1 MPSNYNL
8 DPAVFSTA
16 FENAADMILISDVRE
31 PGEGWARIMFAN
43 AECLREMGYRASEL
57 IGSPTTILFAD
68 PTAEEVVALGQ
79 AVRDKVPA
87 TALFVSKRKD
97 GSTFKMETRSRPLF
111 DASNAYVG
119 RVILAR
125 NISRQRLTL
134 ELTQLFEAAFE
145 QASDGIALLDPDPK
159 VGGDPQVVY
168 VNAAF
173 LKQTGY
179 DPHEVAQRKASM
191 LFGPET
197 NLREI
202 ERMRAT
208 IATHQSATA
217 ELVLYRKGGTP
228 YWAEVTSYPLRG
240 ENGEVVRW
248 LVFSREITARRQIE
262 QELRILRTALES
274 ADDSIV
280 VYRIEAE
287 PKRPVIMFMNDAI
300 VRHSGFSREELMNDS
315 TGVGP
320 ETDRAQ
326 VAEMR
331 RKLLEGEPVRMR
343 LRLYHKDLSPYW
355 GEITARPIKD
365 EHGVVTH
372 LVTIERDVSDAIG
385 REQKLEH
392 DNRVLA
398 ALMDVSR
405 RLFGA
410 LTADALREQLL
421 EGVERLTGVKPVEH
435 AGVLAAADP
444 FLQRAG
450 QSRVPIVDRTHD
462 RAAFAIP
469 SSDNAPAVIVE
480 VDAAAAGV
488 RLERSVILALQL
500 LAQNYRT
507 AQQNAALYEELG
519 EQRAAVVEL
528 NQTKSDLIAMLAHD
542 FRGPLTSIMGFAD
555 LLRNEEIE
563 RDEQLEMLDLILE
576 ASRSLTR
583 LATDTLAMARMEEN
597 ELTLDLA
604 PIDLT
609 ELTESVAATFRDKR
623 EVRVIAP
630 AQPLVVAADADR
642 MRQTL
647 ENLIGNALKYSPR
660 GGSVTVEILSVDE
673 SAEIRVMDTGIGIPP
688 EDIDRIFTRFARAGN
703 ALSSGIGGTGFGLY
717 ISRAIVERHGG
728 RLSVKSELGQ
738 GSTFVARL
746 PLAPGLSATPS
757 RVLLG
762 DPAGSVRSLT
772 AHALRAGGRAV
783 KACGTWKELS
793 SELSAGT
800 YDMAVLDVESFGSLT
815 DPVQT
820 FIDECNVARVPVV
833 LIGADRIERFEGHA
847 ASLSK
852 PYMMVDL
859 LDTIGRL
866 DERGVSVGVT
876 RRRKAAP
883 RRTRSTEVPTP
894 PKKFV

>member
-16 FENAADMILISDVRE
+16 FENAADMILITDARMPSD
-31 PGEGWARIMFAN
+31 GWARIMFAN
-43 AECLREMGYRASEL
+43 AEFLQEMGYRASEL
-57 IGSPTTILFAD
+57 IGSSSSLLFAD
-68 PTAEEVVALGQ
+68 PAAEEVVALGK
-79 AVRDKVPA
+79 ALCSKVPA
-87 TALFVSKRKD
+87 TALFASKRKD

-111 DASNAYVG
+111 DATNAYVG

-125 NISRQRLTL
+125 NISRQRLTA
-134 ELTQLFEAAFE
+134 EHTQLFEAAFE
-145 QASDGIALLDPDPK
+145 QASDGIALLDPEPQ
-159 VGGDPQVVY
+159 VGGDPRVVY

-179 DPHEVAQRKASM
+179 DPHEVAQRRASL
-191 LFGPET
+191 LFGPDT
-197 NLREI
+197 NFREI
-202 ERMRAT
+202 ERMRAV
-208 IATHQSATA
+208 IAEHQSTTA
-217 ELVLYRKGGTP
+217 ELVLYRKGGVP
-228 YWAEVTSYPLRG
+228 YWSEITAYPLSG
-240 ENGEVVRW
+240 EDGEVVRW
-248 LVFSREITARRQIE
+248 LVFSRDITARRQIE
-262 QELRILRTALES
+262 QELKILRTAIES
-274 ADDSIV
+274 AEDSIV
-280 VYRIEAE
+280 VYRMDAE
-287 PKRPVIMFMNDAI
+287 LKRPVILFMNDAI
-300 VRHSGFSREELMNDS
+300 VRQSGFSREELMTNS

-326 VAEMR
+326 VAELR
-331 RKLLEGEPVRMR
+331 RKLIDGEPARMR
-343 LRLYHKDLSPYW
+343 LRLYHKDRTPYW
-355 GEITARPIKD
+355 GEITARPIRD
-365 EHGVVTH
+365 EHDVVTH
-372 LVTIERDVSDAIG
+372 IVTIERDVTDAIG

-421 EGVERLTGVKPVEH
+421 EGVERLTGVKPIER
-435 AGVLAAADP
+435 AGVAAAADP

-563 RDEQLEMLDLILE
+563 RDEQREMLDLILE

-597 ELTLDLA
+597 ELTLDLGSV
-604 PIDLT
+604 DLT
-609 ELTESVAATFRDKR
+609 ELAESVAATFRDKR

-630 AQPLVVAADADR
+630 AEPLVVVADADR
-642 MRQTL
+642 LRQTL

-660 GGSVTVEILSVDE
+660 GGSVAVEILSADE
-673 SAEIRVMDTGIGIPP
+673 FAEIRVVDAGIGIPP

-728 RLSVKSELGQ
+728 RLTVKSELGK
-738 GSTFVARL
+738 GSTFVAKL
-746 PLAPGLSATPS
+746 PLAPGISATPS

-793 SELSAGT
+793 DELSAGT
-800 YDMAVLDVESFGSLT
+800 YDMAVLDVESLGSLT
-815 DPVQT
+815 DPVQK
-820 FIDECNVARVPVV
+820 FIDECNVARIPVV
-833 LIGADRIERFEGHA
+833 LIGADRIERFEGQA

-852 PYMMVDL
+852 PFMVADL

-866 DERGVSVGVT
+866 DESGVSRGLV
-876 RRRKAAP
+876 RRRKSAP
-883 RRTRSTEVPTP
+883 KRVRTPVVPVQ
-894 PKKFV
+894 PKKLV